1 MPDHHPRAPLI
12 LPEAPTPNPPAE
24 YVELAVTSAFSFL
37 HGASHPH
44 ELALSAQAL
53 GYDALGIT
61 DLNSLAG
68 VVRLHAAAKKLGLR
82 PLIGA
87 RIVLAD
93 GTGFLAYPRD
103 REAYGR
109 LSTLIS

>member
-12 LPEAPTPNPPAE
+12 LPDTPSPNPRAD

-44 ELALSAQAL
+44 ELAAQAQAL
-53 GYDALGIT
+53 GYDALGIA

-68 VVRLHAAAKKLGLR
+68 VVRLYAAAKRLGLR

-93 GTGFLAYPRD
+93 GTAFLAYPTD
-103 REAYGR
+103 RAAYGR
-109 LSTLIS
+109 LS